1 MKFNR
6 ELLKINDGLFFNGDK
21 IESVKKVKH
30 LGDVFSDKGDNSE
43 LCKDRHDKV
52 KATITDLFALS

>member
-1 MKFNR
+1 M
-6 ELLKINDGLFFNGDK
+6 LKINSIGNDGLLFNGEDIK
-21 IESVKKVKH
+21 SVRKVRY

-52 KATITDLFALS
+52 